1 MTTLNQAIEASPSQL
16 DALTEINIQDFL
28 VAFGLDDLPWGRGA
42 LRALCWLPA
51 RRFAGQIAAYDR
63 RVGEEGLGPASR
75 GFLSAYVRRLEVT
88 GQENIPASGPLL
100 LLSNHPGLT
109 DALGLFASI
118 PRSDLCVVGAERPFL
133 QALPNIARHLIYV
146 PEDPAQRMGVVRH
159 VVNRLRRGEAVLT
172 FPAGQIEPDP
182 AAMPGAVESL
192 RGWSE
197 SIAIFTRLVPQAQV
211 VVAIVSGVFWPAAL
225 HSPLARLRRR
235 QADRE
240 RMAAALQA
248 LAQTMLPFYQP
259 VTTRVTYS
267 PAFRPAELA
276 GSGEAAA
283 VNQVITGHARRL
295 IERIHNQGEK
305 AQPTSALTHPLSQP
319 QEER

>member
-1 MTTLNQAIEASPSQL
+1 MRTINQAVAPPSQL
-16 DALTEINIQDFL
+16 DTLTQINIQDFL
-28 VAFGLDDLPWGRGA
+28 VAFGLENLPWGRGA
-42 LRALCWLPA
+42 LQGLCWLPA

-63 RVGEEGLGPASR
+63 GVGEVGLGPASR
-75 GFLSAYVRRLEVT
+75 QFLSAYVRCLEVE

-109 DALGLFASI
+109 DALALFASI
-118 PRSDLCVVGAERPFL
+118 PRSDLRVVGAERPFL

-146 PEDPAQRMGVVRH
+146 PEDPAQRMGVVRQ
-159 VVNRLRRGEAVLT
+159 VVNCLRRGQAVLT

-235 QADRE
+235 PADRE
-240 RMAAALQA
+240 LMAAALQA
-248 LAQTMLPFYQP
+248 LVQTLLPFYQP
-259 VTTRVTYS
+259 VATRVTYS

-276 GSGEAAA
+276 GSGEAPA
-283 VNQVITGHARRL
+283 VNQVITDHARRL
-295 IERIHNQGEK
+295 IEGIQNRDDK
-305 AQPTSALTHPLSQP
+305 TRPMASLTRLLSP
-319 QEER
+319 FQEES